1 MQATILN
8 DVKAPYCPGCGHTV
22 ANRNMSKALAEL
34 GVDPLDVIAVS
45 DIGCTG
51 LVDPL
56 LNCHT
61 IHGLHGRAA
70 VLAMGICM
78 GLEKPGKKVIA
89 LQGDGGATIGLQH
102 LLEAARH
109 NLDMTLVVQNNMVYG
124 MTGGQVS
131 GLSSTNF
138 KKPTMPEDAVPS
150 YDICALAHSAGA
162 AFSARAFIGGDSI
175 DLWKEALSTP
185 GFCLLEVV
193 EMCPAYGM
201 KKVKDLHDV
210 SDYGVEIS
218 RNERTPNILNREV
231 GPSLLESFKTIDKTC
246 DAPLDTRMEVIIA
259 GSAGEAIQS
268 AGDLLATAAITA
280 GLSSTKKGDY
290 PITIG
295 TGFSVAEV
303 ILSRESI
310 HYTGIE
316 TPDVMIIISLDGL
329 NKVKDRIGP
338 HTLIIADSKLGI
350 EDHPNLVSMDFRKM
364 GGARGA
370 ALAAMASWLK
380 DSGLLPLDALIEAA
394 SRHKHGDK
402 MVAIIDKATGVETTT
417 VTN

>member
-8 DVKAPYCPGCGHTV
+8 DIKAPYCPGCGHTV
-22 ANRNMSKALAEL
+22 ANKNMSKALAEL
-34 GVDPLDVIAVS
+34 GVDPLDVIVVS

-61 IHGLHGRAA
+61 LHGLHGRAA

-78 GLEKPGKKVIA
+78 GLESPGKKVIA

-131 GLSSTNF
+131 GLSSTGF
-138 KKPTMPEDAVPS
+138 KNPSMPEEAVPA
-150 YDICALAHSAGA
+150 YDICTLAHSAGA

-175 DLWKEALSTP
+175 DLWKEALDTP
-185 GFCLLEVV
+185 GFCLIEVV
-193 EMCPAYGM
+193 EMCPAYAM
-201 KKVKDLHDV
+201 RKVKELHEV

-218 RNERTPNILNREV
+218 RNDRSSNVLIREE
-231 GPSLLESFKTIDKTC
+231 GPSLFESYKSIEKTC
-246 DAPLDTRMEVIIA
+246 EAPLDTRLEVIIA

-280 GLSSTKKGDY
+280 GLSSTKK
-290 PITIG
+290 
-295 TGFSVAEV
+295 E
-303 ILSRESI
+303 
-310 HYTGIE
+310 
-316 TPDVMIIISLDGL
+316 IIPSPSE
-329 NKVKDRIGP
+329 R
-338 HTLIIADSKLGI
+338 DS
-350 EDHPNLVSMDFRKM
+350 PWRK
-364 GGARGA
+364 
-370 ALAAMASWLK
+370 
-380 DSGLLPLDALIEAA
+380 
-394 SRHKHGDK
+394 
-402 MVAIIDKATGVETTT
+402 
-417 VTN
+417 